1 MYNINMT
8 KRIYHGSCNIIEKPI
23 YGAGK
28 KNNDYGK
35 GFYCTEDIN
44 MAKEWS
50 VKLHTSGYANI
61 YEIDTSDLKVLNLN
75 SQSFYI
81 LNWLAILLE
90 NRIFSIESYQAYN
103 AKKYILDNFLVS
115 YKDADII
122 IGYRADNSYFS
133 YAQDFISGVINLRQ
147 LKNALKLE
155 REGEQFVIKSKKA
168 FDKLQ
173 FIGSEKAE
181 VNDWYDKLQ
190 KRDCVSRSEYM
201 NYENYQE
208 RVDDIKI
215 DQIIKQGIKKDDVRL
230 Q

>member
-1 MYNINMT
+1 MI
-8 KRIYHGSCNIIEKPI
+8 KRIDHGSTNIIEKPC
-23 YGAGK
+23 YELGK
-28 KNNDYGK
+28 KHNEYGR

-44 MAKEWS
+44 MAKEWG

-61 YEIDTSDLKVLNLN
+61 YEIDTADLEVLNLH
-75 SQSFYI
+75 SSSYSI
-81 LNWLAILLE
+81 LPWFAILLE

-103 AKKYILDNFLVS
+103 AKKYILDNFLVP
-115 YKDADII
+115 YKDTDII
-122 IGYRADNSYFS
+122 IGYRADNGNFS

-147 LKNALKLE
+147 LNNALKLE

-173 FIGSEKAE
+173 FIGSEKTE
-181 VNDWYDKLQ
+181 VNDWYDKMQ
-190 KRDCVSRSEYM
+190 KRDCVSRSEYL

-215 DQIIKQGIKKDDVRL
+215 DQIIKQGIKKDDIRL